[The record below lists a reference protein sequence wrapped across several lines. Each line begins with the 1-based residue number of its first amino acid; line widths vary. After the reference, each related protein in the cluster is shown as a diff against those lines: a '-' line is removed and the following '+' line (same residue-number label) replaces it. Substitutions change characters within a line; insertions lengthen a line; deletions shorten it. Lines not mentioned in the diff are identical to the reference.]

1 MRLGISTIDFENLK
15 MSLNLGYHH
24 HTVFI
29 TPKITFLIF
38 CTITLKMKN
47 IAGDLLINDL
57 NQILVVV
64 TSEDC
69 VNIPMGKEDFD
80 NDLDLK
86 TTSLRELREETNY
99 WTVREVAGF

>member
-1 MRLGISTIDFENLK
+1 
-15 MSLNLGYHH
+15 
-24 HTVFI
+24 
-29 TPKITFLIF
+29 
-38 CTITLKMKN
+38 MKN

-69 VNIPMGKEDFD
+69 ENIPMGKEDFD